1 MSRRRGSFLS
11 LIFHTGRVR
20 RHISALA
27 WPAVLS
33 HLLLRLG
40 GILDV
45 FLVGRLG
52 AAAIAGVGVGQLHV
66 FLWTTALWGI
76 SAGTTVVTAHL
87 RGAKDPERAA
97 GVAGRLLAA
106 GIGIAAV
113 LAILGLL
120 GRTWVGRLMGAAPDV
135 VGLAAAYLGI
145 LFLFFPVTAALSVLA
160 AVFHG
165 AGNTRVPLIA
175 YAGANLL
182 HVAIAIPLIYGV
194 GTAEPMGVRGAALA
208 VVLSDGAAVAFLFIL
223 ALKGGL
229 IRWRTPQGGGGMIRE
244 TFRVGLPVF
253 FDRLLQQVGQ
263 MTYAKI
269 VLLYGTSVYAAHQ
282 VGLAIEAF
290 SFMPAL
296 GGGLAVTTLVGQ
308 ALGGGRARR
317 ANAVMREGARLA
329 VAFMALMG
337 VVFFAVPG
345 PLIRAFTADAGV
357 LEAGIL
363 YLRIVALLQVPL
375 ALTLLLAAALR
386 GSGDTRYNLIVTIG
400 GMWGVRI
407 PAAAAAALAGAPIA
421 VVWSAMIVDWT
432 VRTALMV
439 LRLSRRGLVTKVSLG
454 LQSQGGER

>member
-11 LIFHTGRVR
+11 SIFHTGRVR
-20 RHISALA
+20 RHIAALA

-33 HLLLRLG
+33 HLFLRLG

-52 AAAIAGVGVGQLHV
+52 ASAIAGVGVGQLHV

-87 RGAKDPERAA
+87 RGAKDPDRAA
-97 GVAGRLLAA
+97 GIAGRLLAG

-120 GRTWVGRLMGAAPDV
+120 GRTWVARLMGAAPDV
-135 VGLAAAYLGI
+135 VGLAAAYLGL

-194 GTAEPMGVRGAALA
+194 GTVEPMGVRGAALA
-208 VVLSDGAAVAFLFIL
+208 VVLSDGAAAAFLFVL

-229 IRWRTPQGGGGMIRE
+229 IRWRGGSGGMIRE

-296 GGGLAVTTLVGQ
+296 GAGLAVTTLVGQ

-317 ANAVMREGARLA
+317 ANAVMREGAWLA

-337 VVFFAVPG
+337 AVFFAVPG
-345 PLIRAFTADAGV
+345 PLIRAFTDDPGV
-357 LEAGIL
+357 LEPGIL

-386 GSGDTRYNLIVTIG
+386 GSGDTRYNLVVTIG

-407 PAAAAAALAGAPIA
+407 PAAAAAAFAGAPIA
-421 VVWSAMIVDWT
+421 AVWSAMIVDWT
-432 VRTALMV
+432 VRTV
-439 LRLSRRGLVTKVSLG
+439 LIVRRLSRRGLVAKVSLG
-454 LQSQGGER
+454 MPGRGGER

>member
-1 MSRRRGSFLS
+1 VSRRRGSFLS
-11 LIFHTGRVR
+11 HLFYTGRVR
-20 RHISALA
+20 RHIAALA

-97 GVAGRLLAA
+97 GVAGRLFAA

-113 LAILGLL
+113 LAVLGLL
-120 GRTWVGRLMGAAPDV
+120 GRTWVARLMGAAPDV
-135 VGLAAAYLGI
+135 VDLAAAYLGL

-165 AGNTRVPLIA
+165 AGNTRLPLIA

-182 HVAIAIPLIYGV
+182 HVALAIPLIYGV
-194 GTAEPMGVRGAALA
+194 GTVEPMGVRGAALA
-208 VVLSDGAAVAFLFIL
+208 VVVSDGAAVAFLFVL

-229 IRWRTPQGGGGMIRE
+229 IRWRCGSGGMVRE
-244 TFRVGLPVF
+244 ALRVGLPVF
-253 FDRLLQQVGQ
+253 FDRLLQQAGQ

-296 GGGLAVTTLVGQ
+296 GAGLAVTTLVGQ

-329 VAFMALMG
+329 VVFMALMG
-337 VVFFAVPG
+337 VIFFAVPG
-345 PLIRAFTADAGV
+345 PLIRAFTDDPSV
-357 LEAGIL
+357 LEPGIL

-386 GSGDTRYNLIVTIG
+386 GSGDTRYNLFVTIW

-407 PAAAAAALAGAPIA
+407 PAAVAAAFAGAPIA
-421 VVWSAMIVDWT
+421 AVWSAMIVDWI
-432 VRTALMV
+432 VRTALIV
-439 LRLSRRGLVTKVSLG
+439 RRLSRRGLVTKVSLG
-454 LQSQGGER
+454 FPSQGGER

>member
-1 MSRRRGSFLS
+1 MIRRRGSFLS
-11 LIFHTGRVR
+11 HLFYTGRVR
-20 RHISALA
+20 RHIAALA

-113 LAILGLL
+113 LAVLGLL
-120 GRTWVGRLMGAAPDV
+120 GRTWVARLMGAAPDV
-135 VGLAAAYLGI
+135 VDLAAAYLGL

-165 AGNTRVPLIA
+165 AGNTRIPLIA

-182 HVAIAIPLIYGV
+182 HVALAIPLIYGV
-194 GTAEPMGVRGAALA
+194 GTVEPMGVRGAALA
-208 VVLSDGAAVAFLFIL
+208 VVVSDGAAVAFLFVL

-229 IRWRTPQGGGGMIRE
+229 IRWRGGSGGMIRE
-244 TFRVGLPVF
+244 ALRVGLPVF
-253 FDRLLQQVGQ
+253 FDRLLQQAGQ

-296 GGGLAVTTLVGQ
+296 GAGLAVTTLVGQ

-317 ANAVMREGARLA
+317 ANAVMREGAKLA
-329 VAFMALMG
+329 VVFMALMG
-337 VVFFAVPG
+337 VIFFAVPG
-345 PLIRAFTADAGV
+345 PLIRAFTDDPGV
-357 LEAGIL
+357 LEPGIL

-386 GSGDTRYNLIVTIG
+386 GSGDTRYNLFVTIG

-407 PAAAAAALAGAPIA
+407 PAAVAAAFAGAPIA
-421 VVWSAMIVDWT
+421 AVWSAMIVDWT
-432 VRTALMV
+432 VRTALIV
-439 LRLSRRGLVTKVSLG
+439 RRLSRRGLVAKVSLG
-454 LQSQGGER
+454 FPSQGGER